1 MRVSVLQENLA
12 KGLGIVN
19 RALTSRP
26 SLPVLNNVLLSTEDA
41 RLKLAVTNLEL
52 GITAWIGANVDTDGG
67 ITVPARTLLDLVN
80 TLPPERVDLDLD
92 ARTQT
97 LKVKCNSTTANIKG
111 IEAGQFPAVPEAE
124 ADTGIAISAAAFQE
138 MINHV
143 IFAAAKE
150 DNRPILTGVLAKFD
164 GGTFNMV
171 ATDGY
176 RLSVRST
183 TLETPASK
191 STTLIIPAKTLGEL
205 GRIISEDDNV
215 VYVSIPPGRNQVMF
229 HLDKVDVV
237 SQLIDGKFP
246 DFDQI
251 IPKTHNTTTRVYTQ
265 DLLQACKRAEIFARD
280 ASNTMRVRVTPSQSN
295 QTPGQLSV
303 AAQSQEKGDNEAIL
317 DVAVEGTG
325 IDIAFNVRYL
335 MEVLNVIP
343 EEQIAL
349 ETNGSSSPGVV
360 KPVGR
365 DDFTYVIMP
374 MSTTH

>member
-12 KGLGIVN
+12 KGLSIVN

-52 GITAWIGANVDTDGG
+52 GITAWIGANVDVDGA
-67 ITVPARTLLDLVN
+67 ITVPARTLLDFIN
-80 TLPPERVDLDLD
+80 TLPPERIDLELD
-92 ARTQT
+92 PRTQT

-124 ADTGIAISAAAFQE
+124 ADTGTAVSAPAFQE

-150 DNRPILTGVLAKFD
+150 DNRPILTGVLTKIE
-164 GGTFNMV
+164 GSTFNMV

-176 RLSVRST
+176 RLSVRT
-183 TLETPASK
+183 TQLETPVSK
-191 STTLIIPAKTLGEL
+191 ATTLIVPAKTLAGL

-251 IPKTHNTTTRVYTQ
+251 IPKAHNTVTRIYTH

-280 ASNTMRVRVTPSQSN
+280 ASNTMRVRVTPSQNN
-295 QTPGQLSV
+295 QTPGQLSI
-303 AAQSQEKGDNEAIL
+303 AAQSQEKGDNEAVL

-325 IDIAFNVRYL
+325 VDIAFHVRYL
-335 MEVLNVIP
+335 L
-343 EEQIAL
+343 
-349 ETNGSSSPGVV
+349 GV
-360 KPVGR
+360 
-365 DDFTYVIMP
+365 
-374 MSTTH
+374 

>member
-12 KGLGIVN
+12 KGLSIVN

-52 GITAWIGANVDTDGG
+52 GITAWIGANVDVDGA
-67 ITVPARTLLDLVN
+67 ITVPARTLLDFIN
-80 TLPPERVDLDLD
+80 TLPPERIDLELD
-92 ARTQT
+92 PRTQT

-124 ADTGIAISAAAFQE
+124 ADTGTAVSAPAFQE

-150 DNRPILTGVLAKFD
+150 DNRPILTGVLTKFE
-164 GGTFNMV
+164 GSTFNMV

-176 RLSVRST
+176 RLSVRT
-183 TLETPASK
+183 TQLETPVSK
-191 STTLIIPAKTLGEL
+191 ATTLIVPAKTLAEL

-251 IPKTHNTTTRVYTQ
+251 IPKAHNTVTRIYTH

-295 QTPGQLSV
+295 QTPGQLSI
-303 AAQSQEKGDNEAIL
+303 AAQSQEKGDNEAVL

-335 MEVLNVIP
+335 MEALNVIP
-343 EEQIAL
+343 EEQIIL
-349 ETNGSSSPGVV
+349 ETNGPSSPGVV

-374 MSTTH
+374 MSTTR